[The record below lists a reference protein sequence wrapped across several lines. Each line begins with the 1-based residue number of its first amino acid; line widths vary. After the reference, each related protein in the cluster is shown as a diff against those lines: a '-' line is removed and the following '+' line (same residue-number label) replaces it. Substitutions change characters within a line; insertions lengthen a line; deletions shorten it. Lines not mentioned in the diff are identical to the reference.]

1 LVRMAKTNM
10 LPTIG
15 AWAFV
20 IGLVLA
26 IIAGFVTAGVDSNIA
41 LGLGVLGL
49 IVGLLNVTD
58 KEVML
63 YLLASITFLVAAG
76 SLSTVLSAILGQL
89 GLVLGY
95 IQVFVGPG
103 AAIVALK
110 AFYDIAK
117 SR

>member
-1 LVRMAKTNM
+1 MAKSSM

-15 AWAFV
+15 AWAFI

-26 IIAGFVTAGVDSNIA
+26 IIAGFVTATIDSSIA

-58 KEVML
+58 KEITL

-76 SLSTVLSAILGQL
+76 SLSTVLSAFVGQL

-110 AFYDIAK
+110 AIYEVSK